1 VGAQVCD
8 TVNLFGFS
16 FSMHMLNDRT
26 DSISPRMS
34 RFHDWGFD
42 TSLIRLLHYTGKINL
57 CSS

>member
-1 VGAQVCD
+1 MQVCD

-16 FSMHMLNDRT
+16 FSMHMLNDRA

-42 TSLIRLLHYTGKINL
+42 TALIRLLHYTGKVNL